1 MVLLCGQ
8 LLQIRLQVLNAVL
21 DVGVALS
28 EAAWVLFF
36 LHVGLELLLVVVLQ
50 LRQLLLLG
58 LEPLLELIIGSLLGE
73 DVLIALDLLLLNQAD
88 LLDRVINLGVEL
100 VLLFLLGLFVL
111 ILLLEHFALKFG
123 DLRVASHVQGL
134 DLSGV
139 FSRGVQFLLQRVQL
153 VFVVLLLLLRL
164 FEFEVLVGEF

>member
-1 MVLLCGQ
+1 VVLLCGQ

-28 EAAWVLFF
+28 EAAWLLFL

-111 ILLLEHFALKFG
+111 ILLLEHFALQFG

>member
-1 MVLLCGQ
+1 VVLLCGQ

-28 EAAWVLFF
+28 EAAWLLFL

-73 DVLIALDLLLLNQAD
+73 DVLITFDLLLLNQAD

-111 ILLLEHFALKFG
+111 ILLLEHFAL
-123 DLRVASHVQGL
+123 
-134 DLSGV
+134 
-139 FSRGVQFLLQRVQL
+139 
-153 VFVVLLLLLRL
+153 
-164 FEFEVLVGEF
+164 

>member
-28 EAAWVLFF
+28 EAAWLLFF

-50 LRQLLLLG
+50 LRQLLLLS

-111 ILLLEHFALKFG
+111 ILLLEHFAL
-123 DLRVASHVQGL
+123 
-134 DLSGV
+134 
-139 FSRGVQFLLQRVQL
+139 
-153 VFVVLLLLLRL
+153 
-164 FEFEVLVGEF
+164 

>member
-1 MVLLCGQ
+1 MFFCRFAEDSVPGSSLEGVRG
-8 LLQIRLQVLNAVL
+8 LQILNAVL

-28 EAAWVLFF
+28 EAAWLLFL

-50 LRQLLLLG
+50 LRQLLLLS

-111 ILLLEHFALKFG
+111 ILLLEHFAL
-123 DLRVASHVQGL
+123 
-134 DLSGV
+134 
-139 FSRGVQFLLQRVQL
+139 
-153 VFVVLLLLLRL
+153 
-164 FEFEVLVGEF
+164 